1 MVDVFKVLQTA
12 LQQLRTE
19 RVLLDRR
26 IAALEQA

>member
-1 MVDVFKVLQTA
+1 MVDVSKALQTA

-19 RVLLDRR
+19 RALLDRR

>member
-1 MVDVFKVLQTA
+1 MVDVSKALQTA

-19 RVLLDRR
+19 RTLLDRR